1 MTTHKQYV
9 FRRFDC
15 SINSIILFIKG
26 KTTGWH
32 SLLLTQLQRKG
43 RQEEEILKLKDS
55 KSVLGLK
62 MFIHLNNCVIFSLSF
77 IFFFNSIP

>member
-1 MTTHKQYV
+1 MTTHKEYV
-9 FRRFDC
+9 FRRFNY
-15 SINSIILFIKG
+15 SNSIILFIKG

-43 RQEEEILKLKDS
+43 RQEEEILKLKAS

-62 MFIHLNNCVIFSLSF
+62 MFYPFKQLHH
-77 IFFFNSIP
+77 FFHFF